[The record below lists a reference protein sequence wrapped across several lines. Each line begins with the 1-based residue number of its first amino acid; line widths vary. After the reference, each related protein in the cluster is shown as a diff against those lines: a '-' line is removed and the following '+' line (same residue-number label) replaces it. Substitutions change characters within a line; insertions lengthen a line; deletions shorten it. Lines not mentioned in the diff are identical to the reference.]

1 MGADSDYDGGAV
13 MDYSALKT
21 EIDTGPLA
29 AECAGCTD
37 EAIAAILNRGNTIAA
52 CERFVSARTILAE
65 VPAGATILD
74 KLEAAAATIP
84 DVKWAMKFLQTET
97 GIDVGHA
104 TTRAQIDAL
113 VTAGVLTETEGAALK
128 NLALKACS
136 RAEIAGFGTVTAGDV
151 SRALRGPY

>member
-1 MGADSDYDGGAV
+1 
-13 MDYSALKT
+13 MDYAALRA

-29 AECAGCTD
+29 AECAGGAD
-37 EAIAAILNRGNTIAA
+37 ESIATILNRSDIPTVFS
-52 CERFVSARTILAE
+52 RFVSARTILAE

-74 KLEAAAATIP
+74 KLEAAATTIP

-113 VTAGVLTETEGAALK
+113 VSAGILAETEGAALK

-136 RAEIAGFGTVTAGDV
+136 RAKIAGFGTVTAGDV

>member
-1 MGADSDYDGGAV
+1 

-21 EIDTGPLA
+21 EIETGPLA
-29 AECAGCTD
+29 AECAGGAD
-37 EAIAAILNRGNTIAA
+37 ESIATILNRSDIPTVCG
-52 CERFVSARTILAE
+52 RFVSARTILAE
-65 VPAGATILD
+65 VSAGAAILD
-74 KLEAAAATIP
+74 KLEAVAATIP

-104 TTRAQIDAL
+104 TTQAQIDAL
-113 VTAGVLTETEGAALK
+113 VVAGILNETEGGALK

>member
-1 MGADSDYDGGAV
+1 
-13 MDYSALKT
+13 MDYAALKT
-21 EIDTGPLA
+21 EIETGPLA
-29 AECAGCTD
+29 AEYAGGTD
-37 EAIAAILNRGNTIAA
+37 EAIAAVLNRSDIIAA

-65 VPAGATILD
+65 VPAGAEILD
-74 KLEAAAATIP
+74 KLEAAATTIP
-84 DVKWAMKFLQTET
+84 GVKWAMKFLQTET

-113 VTAGVLTETEGAALK
+113 VSGGVLTETEGGALK

-136 RAEIAGFGTVTAGDV
+136 RAEITGFGAVTAGDV

>member
-1 MGADSDYDGGAV
+1 M
-13 MDYSALKT
+13 MDYAALRN
-21 EIDTGPLA
+21 EIESGPLA
-29 AECAGCTD
+29 AECTGGTD
-37 EAIAAILNRGNTIAA
+37 KEIAAILSRRDISAP

-65 VPAGATILD
+65 VPGGAAILD
-74 KLEAAAATIP
+74 KLEAVATSIP

-113 VTAGVLTETEGAALK
+113 VTAGVLTEFEGAALK
-128 NLALKACS
+128 NMALKTCS
-136 RAEIAGFGTVTAGDV
+136 RAEIAGFGTVTPGDV